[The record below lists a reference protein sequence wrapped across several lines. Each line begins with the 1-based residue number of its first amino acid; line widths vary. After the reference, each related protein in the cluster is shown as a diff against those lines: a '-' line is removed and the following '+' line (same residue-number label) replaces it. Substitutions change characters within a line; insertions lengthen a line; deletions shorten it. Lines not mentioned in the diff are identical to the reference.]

1 MAFLNNSGDII
12 LDAVLTD
19 TGRFRL
25 AKGDGSFKITKFAFG
40 DDEINY
46 NLYDKQHG
54 SGSAYYDINVLQT
67 PVLEAFTNNTSTM
80 NSKLISIPRT
90 NLLYLP
96 VVKLNT
102 AFNQR
107 FANTYST
114 QNTYYVAVD
123 NDTVGPYSGPGATSG
138 LELKSGVGNSVGILN
153 GYVPANLEHYIRV
166 DQGLDTNEISYTSV
180 LDATLKETQYIVQID
195 NRLGA
200 LATVEDGAATSFNFI
215 DDDQIAF
222 YYLSQGA
229 GTGYVQNVAE
239 SGPGT
244 DATQNKKMSIAGP
257 RGTFLQ
263 FKIQASTE
271 LQNSNYLFTKLGGG
285 KTITVSASDDS
296 GSSVTCYY
304 IDTLVKI
311 TGATTG
317 YSLDVPVRF
326 IKKT

>member
-46 NLYDKQHG
+46 GLYDKQHG

-96 VVKLNT
+96 MLKLNT
-102 AFNQR
+102 AFDER
-107 FANTYST
+107 HANTYST
-114 QNTYYVAVD
+114 QQTYYIAVD
-123 NDTVGPYSGPGATSG
+123 NDTVGPNTGPGATGG
-138 LELKSGVGNSVGILN
+138 LQLKSGVANSVGILN
-153 GYVPANLEHYIRV
+153 GFIPADLAHYIRI
-166 DQGLDTNEISYTSV
+166 DQGLDTNEISYTST

-195 NRLGA
+195 HRLGQISSQQDG
-200 LATVEDGAATSFNFI
+200 TVTAFNFI

-244 DATQNKKMSIAGP
+244 TATQNEKMTIAGP

-263 FKIQASTE
+263 FKVQASTE
-271 LQNSNYLFTKLGGG
+271 LQNSNYLFTKLGGS
-285 KTITVSASDDS
+285 KTITVSASDAA
-296 GSSVTCYY
+296 GTSVTCLY
-304 IDTLVKI
+304 IDSLIKI

-317 YSLDVPVRF
+317 YSLDIPVRF
-326 IKKT
+326 IKKQ

>member
-25 AKGDGSFKITKFAFG
+25 AKGDGSFKINKFAFG

-54 SGSAYYDINVLQT
+54 SGSAFYDLNVLQT

-96 VVKLNT
+96 IMEVNT
-102 AFNQR
+102 VYDARVAQVR
-107 FANTYST
+107 GDVQTHYI
-114 QNTYYVAVD
+114 AVD
-123 NDTVGPYSGPGATSG
+123 SDTVGINSKTGG
-138 LELKSGVGNSVGILN
+138 LELTDGNAYTSGILN
-153 GYVPANLEHYIRV
+153 GYIPSDLPNYIRV
-166 DQGLDTNEISYTSV
+166 DQGLNTVEVPYTTL
-180 LDATLKETQYIVQID
+180 LDATLKETQYIVQLD
-195 NRLGA
+195 HRLGQIA
-200 LATVEDGAATSFNFI
+200 STLNGAVTPYSFI

-229 GTGYVQNVAE
+229 AAGYVANIAE
-239 SGPGT
+239 TGPGT
-244 DATQNKKMSIAGP
+244 TDDANKKMTLEGP
-257 RGTFLQ
+257 RGTYLQ
-263 FKIQASTE
+263 FKVQASSE
-271 LQNSNYLFTKLGGG
+271 LQNSNYLFNKLGGG
-285 KTITVSASDDS
+285 KTFSVTASDAS
-296 GSSVTCYY
+296 ATSVTCLY
-304 IDTLVKI
+304 IDTLIKV

-317 YSLDVPVRF
+317 YTIDIPVRF
-326 IKKT
+326 IKKQ